1 MVTRKLKLKD
11 DQEALMLLGAQDVGL
26 RDLETEHGVE
36 IFVRHDP
43 GGEALH
49 VSVRGTSPR
58 VQKAIG
64 RMTRKLKALRS
75 GDEPPKAACA
85 GPHITEGVR
94 PPEAACA
101 GPHITE
107 GVPRGVVHVTAYG
120 KTIRPRGPRQ
130 KGFVD
135 SILSG
140 GVTFGIGPAGTGKTY
155 LAVACALRALNA
167 HEVTR
172 IVLTR
177 PVVEA
182 GEKLGFLP
190 GDFYEKVHPYL
201 KPLYDAFFTMLGPDK
216 FRMWQSED
224 IVEVVP
230 LAYMRGRTLDNAF
243 ILLDEAQNT
252 TLEQMKMFLTR
263 MGAGSRVVVTGDIT
277 QIDIDAPKRSGLIR
291 IEKILKSVPGISFNR
306 LTEED
311 IVRHPIVRRI
321 VRAFE
326 QWENKA

>member
-1 MVTRKLKLKD
+1 MVTKKLKLKD
-11 DQEALMLLGAQDVGL
+11 DQEALLLLGAQDVGL
-26 RDLETEHGVE
+26 RDLEAEHGVE

-43 GGEALH
+43 EGEALH

-58 VQKAIG
+58 VSKTIG
-64 RMTRKLKALRS
+64 RLTRKLKELRS
-75 GDEPPKAACA
+75 GEHSEEPLGQSPSAVSET
-85 GPHITEGVR
+85 P
-94 PPEAACA
+94 
-101 GPHITE
+101 
-107 GVPRGVVHVTAYG
+107 PRGVVHVTAYG
-120 KTIRPRGPRQ
+120 NAIRPRGPRQ
-130 KGFVD
+130 KEFVD

-140 GVTFGIGPAGTGKTY
+140 GVTFGIGPAGTGKTF

-190 GDFYEKVHPYL
+190 GDIYQKVHPYL
-201 KPLYDAFFTMLGPDK
+201 IPLYDAFFTMLGPDK

-252 TLEQMKMFLTR
+252 TLAQMKMFLTR
-263 MGAGSRVVVTGDIT
+263 MGSGSRVVVTGDIT
-277 QIDIDAPKRSGLIR
+277 QIDLDIPKRSGLIR
-291 IEKILKSVPGISFNR
+291 IEKVLKSVEGVSFKR
-306 LTEED
+306 LTD
-311 IVRHPIVRRI
+311 KDVVRHPIVRRI
-321 VRAFE
+321 VTAFE
-326 QWENKA
+326 RWEKKG